1 MKIDAVTVLI
11 ILAIIGLG
19 GFGIWKYKQVSALPR
34 PAPQASP
41 DGGVRVPIY

>member
-1 MKIDAVTVLI
+1 MKIDAVTFVI

-19 GFGIWKYKQVSALPR
+19 GFGIWKYRQVQVLPS
-34 PAPQASP
+34 PGPQATP